1 MADLKL
7 VDKDGNEKTVKSDEM
22 ELTMFERCTMFQ
34 VLPTTGT
41 IANIKT
47 LRLLR
52 EKLAPTETEKKDANW
67 RNTADGN
74 IEWDNGD
81 KMYPILM
88 NGTDR
93 RMCREALERLNSE
106 KKITEAHLTLCE
118 KFGVE

>member
-41 IANIKT
+41 IANIKS

-52 EKLAPTETEKKDANW
+52 EKLAPTEDEKKEINW
-67 RNTADGN
+67 KEADGQ
-74 IEWDNGD
+74 ITWEKGEKLW
-81 KMYPILM
+81 PIPM